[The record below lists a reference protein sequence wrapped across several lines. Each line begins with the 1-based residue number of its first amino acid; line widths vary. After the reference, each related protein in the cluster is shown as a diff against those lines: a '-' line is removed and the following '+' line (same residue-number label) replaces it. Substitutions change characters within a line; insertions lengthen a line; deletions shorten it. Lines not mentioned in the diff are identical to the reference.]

1 MKSFKEFKGNI
12 SEAPEND
19 PKEYDYEGEMAKNDM
34 HIITM
39 HAQHIADMLEDE
51 TNMPEWCQSK
61 ITIAKDYLQTVCDY
75 LHAEMNE
82 EVDQIDE
89 ISEESEQIDELSKE
103 KLGWYL
109 RKAPKHMAKKGENM
123 IKRDKKF
130 KTGMNTL
137 TRQIGGA
144 VSRQDSIA
152 KAAHKFLS
160 KEEAEHIDEISDKL
174 ANKVLKKRV
183 SDVERDAGVIAP
195 NFVKLGKSVPK
206 HERSLELYK
215 SRQKRLNKEDSE
227 QIDELSKDTLGRYVK
242 KATAAKEKNW
252 QYADAAAKRSKTPAD
267 TKQFLK
273 HSEKFGKRTA
283 GIKKA
288 ADKMGTEEE

>member
-82 EVDQIDE
+82 EVEQI
-89 ISEESEQIDELSKE
+89 EEASYNYDKAMKSKNPRIQKKGIAGLIDSRINNIKKMKKDGSWYQNEETVDAEQIDELS
-103 KLGWYL
+103 
-109 RKAPKHMAKKGENM
+109 
-123 IKRDKKF
+123 I
-130 KTGMNTL
+130 
-137 TRQIGGA
+137 
-144 VSRQDSIA
+144 
-152 KAAHKFLS
+152 
-160 KEEAEHIDEISDKL
+160 
-174 ANKVLKKRV
+174 
-183 SDVERDAGVIAP
+183 
-195 NFVKLGKSVPK
+195 
-206 HERSLELYK
+206 
-215 SRQKRLNKEDSE
+215 
-227 QIDELSKDTLGRYVK
+227 DTLKSYTK
-242 KATAAKEKNW
+242 KATTAKEKNW

-273 HSEKFGKRTA
+273 HSEKFGKRIA

-288 ADKMGTEEE
+288 AYKMGTEEE